1 MKNDIRL
8 ELGNVRKASVRAT
21 TDEFG
26 NEELIVRLYKSTDRH
41 KPAPV
46 FSTMHGTLRLYKS
59 KWIAEFQFAPGL
71 HPEEIADLLE
81 EEASDM
87 ADWLAYDY
95 EPQNGKEAA

>member
-26 NEELIVRLYKSTDRH
+26 NEE
-41 KPAPV
+41 
-46 FSTMHGTLRLYKS
+46 HGTLRRYKS
-59 KWIAEFQFAPGL
+59 KWIAEFQFAPGEL
-71 HPEEIADLLE
+71 PEHIADMLE

-95 EPQNGKEAA
+95 EPHNGKEAA